1 MAERSSTGR
10 KAPSWMSLLAS
21 GMLAAIATAPHLA
34 LAGEGGTSHVLPGAN
49 ATLVDVPPTT
59 AGLFLKP
66 MYLHYGGDVSARVP
80 TAAGVV
86 SNLDADANTLVLGA
100 GYTFERTVLG
110 AHYTVAAFLPYTW
123 LDISA
128 RAQAGAGSVARHSEV
143 SGLGDLTLVP
153 LMLAWKVGDWQFDV
167 LTPIYAPTGNYEK
180 GRLGNTGLNYWTF
193 DPMAGVV
200 YSNKQLGFNA
210 MLHVG
215 YGINTENTETDY
227 RSGDLLHLDAAV
239 QQIVPVGPGL
249 LALGVEG
256 FYFDQVTGD
265 SGGGA
270 VLGDFKGRT
279 AGVGPVVGYILPLAE
294 RTLSV
299 EVKWLTE
306 LETKNRLKGDYV
318 WLKVV
323 FKF

>member
-1 MAERSSTGR
+1 MSKPSESTR
-10 KAPSWMSLLAS
+10 RAPSWQPVLASVLLAV
-21 GMLAAIATAPHLA
+21 LAAVPRLA

-59 AGLFLKP
+59 PGLFLKP
-66 MYLHYGGDVSARVP
+66 MYLHYGGDVSVPVP

-86 SNLDADANTLVLGA
+86 SDLDADANTLVLGA

-193 DPMAGVV
+193 DPMVGVV